1 MIKFLKTHED
11 AVLPKK
17 NNADPSIGDSGYD
30 MTAVEETVIP
40 ARGSAVVPVGL
51 TLAYLSP
58 EFWIRIESRSGLAFK
73 NNITAFNGIID
84 NPYRGD
90 LGVKLFN
97 HSDADYTVKKG
108 DRCAQLVIYPLVS
121 MEAGWT
127 DSVSETSRG
136 AKGFGSSGK

>member
-1 MIKFLKTHED
+1 MIKFLKTHAD

-17 NNADPSIGDSGYD
+17 NNSDPSTGDSGYD

-40 ARGSAVVPVGL
+40 SRGSAVVPVGL

-58 EFWIRIESRSGLAFK
+58 EFWVRIESRSGLAFK
-73 NNITAFNGIID
+73 HNITAFNGIID

-97 HSDADYTVKKG
+97 HSDLDYTVKKG
-108 DRCAQLVIYPLVS
+108 DRCAQLVIYPLVHMTADWS
-121 MEAGWT
+121 

>member
-1 MIKFLKTHED
+1 MIKFLKTHPD

-17 NNADPSIGDSGYD
+17 NNPDPSIGDSGYD
-30 MTAVEETVIP
+30 MTAVEETIIP

-58 EFWIRIESRSGLAFK
+58 EFWVRIESRSGLAFK
-73 NNITAFNGIID
+73 HNITAFNGIID

-97 HSDADYTVKKG
+97 HSDVDYVVKKG
-108 DRCAQLVIYPLVS
+108 DRCAQLVIYPLVHMTADWS
-121 MEAGWT
+121 

>member
-1 MIKFLKTHED
+1 MIKFLKTHDD

-17 NNADPSIGDSGYD
+17 NNPDPSTGDSGYD

-58 EFWIRIESRSGLAFK
+58 EFWVRIESRSGLAFK
-73 NNITAFNGIID
+73 YNVTAFNGIID

-97 HSDADYTVKKG
+97 HSDSDYIVKKG

-121 MEAGWT
+121 MDAGWT